1 MSVLNDEVS
10 KKVMDILKEEG
21 VDFVVNLPEDSTANL
36 TDKISVDNYFTYV
49 RVTNEDQG
57 IAFAAG
63 ASLAGKKPVF
73 ITGIGLLVGAWA
85 LSMMR
90 IVYNTPLVLLIA
102 YRGTVGDRSAS
113 YVPAPYLDL
122 FGQVAEPLLQALKI
136 PYLEVGKVA
145 DLKRTISDAVFTSVE
160 QQTPVGVLLSGE
172 VLW

>member
-1 MSVLNDEVS
+1 MNDEVS
-10 KKVMDILKEEG
+10 KKIMDIFKEEG

-36 TDKISVDNYFTYV
+36 TDKIRSDNYFTFV
-49 RVTNEDQG
+49 TVTNEDQG
-57 IAFAAG
+57 IAFTAG
-63 ASLAGKKPVF
+63 ASLTGKKPVF

-102 YRGTVGDRSAS
+102 YRGTIGDRSAS

-136 PYLEVGKVA
+136 PYLQVGKIG
-145 DLKRTISDAVFTSVE
+145 DLKRSISDSIFTSVE
-160 QQTPVGVLLSGE
+160 QQTPVAILLSGE